1 MGFGCGTAS
10 DHACV
15 ALPVAAED
23 VIQEVFD
30 LVVEDVGVG
39 IILLIAAIELVL
51 AILARS

>member
-1 MGFGCGTAS
+1 MGFGCGTVS
-10 DHACV
+10 DHACALLV
-15 ALPVAAED
+15 APED

-39 IILLIAAIELVL
+39 IILLIAVIELVL